1 MHRAAFV
8 GVVVVLAVTAGAVDD
23 GSGRAL
29 DALGEAEHRAVAALV
44 EGLAHGAAVVGLQR
58 RHREP
63 DGVNDGVLRLA
74 ARRFGDV
81 AGAQAFYPW
90 SQTPPPG
97 IRSEERRFGKWC
109 GSTLRSQGS
118 LC

>member
-1 MHRAAFV
+1 MLRRPPRATRTDTLFPYTTLFRS
-8 GVVVVLAVTAGAVDD
+8 VVLAVTAGAVDD

-81 AGAQAFYPW
+81 AGAQAFYP
-90 SQTPPPG
+90 G
-97 IRSEERRFGKWC
+97 SE
-109 GSTLRSQGS
+109 TLRDG
-118 LC
+118 LVGGHD